1 MQSHLKIS
9 VLFVC
14 RGGYVSC
21 WDMQNDKGLFI
32 IYWEYG
38 TGVSGYGTR
47 TFLMLPSTGHKD
59 FFVFLWYGT

>member
-1 MQSHLKIS
+1 MD
-9 VLFVC
+9 FR
-14 RGGYVSC
+14 RG
-21 WDMQNDKGLFI
+21 KGLFI

-59 FFVFLWYGT
+59 FLHFYGTGHELFLKKIFQIIFV